1 MACKHWQGDA
11 RDAPPGA
18 FSSDGLAGS
27 GSEPWGP
34 RPTPWPTAHRGA
46 WRRRAG
52 RGSSVLCTD
61 LTLTPYAAAAR
72 CALRAAGCRGLRAA
86 AAAARR
92 CGGPG
97 PRTLRSRTGAHASC
111 LLVASS
117 VPCEAQCAPVHMAPS
132 WPGWLGGSWAAA
144 HAFCVICSRRCS
156 VVCRAGAVCK
166 WGLCRASL
174 LIVIMVDAGMHGE
187 QQSNARP
194 A

>member
-1 MACKHWQGDA
+1 VGGVRERA
-11 RDAPPGA
+11 
-18 FSSDGLAGS
+18 LGS
-27 GSEPWGP
+27 
-34 RPTPWPTAHRGA
+34 PTHPLAHRGA

-61 LTLTPYAAAAR
+61 LTLAPYAAAAR
-72 CALRAAGCRGLRAA
+72 CALRAARCRGLRVLRPTARRRRRGRSPLRLVAA
-86 AAAARR
+86 SSR